1 MVISMTNIK
10 HTKRALL
17 ASGLSILACCAL
29 LIGSTFA
36 WFTDSAM
43 SGKNKIVAG
52 NLDVELEYTTD
63 FEKWN
68 TVAGETSLFEENT
81 LWEPGHAEVVYLR
94 VRNAGTLALKY
105 RFALDIVA
113 ETSARNVYGEEFKLS
128 SYLKFGLVLDQQT
141 AFTGRDAAISAVTEP
156 KTLAD
161 HTEPGNL
168 SAGAEKYLALVVYMP
183 KDIGNEAN
191 YRGTPAPSIDLGVSV
206 TATQAEE
213 EEDSFGSD
221 YDAQA
226 VFVVGTSDEL
236 QEALRVAPTNSVVA
250 LKNDIITEVIS
261 LWDKNLLLDLRGN
274 TLTTPKIE
282 MYSWFSQEVVNI
294 VIQHGT
300 IQGGN
305 SESDYGLIDAYN
317 DPEGFGLQLTL
328 HDLVISPDDNEKHV
342 FTSSGGLKS
351 SSQLTIDQVT
361 ATGQFDIHDI
371 NAEITSGTF
380 TARDSDPYLFYCNAG
395 FEVNGGTFTADGADQ
410 VIFDVH
416 RNENY
421 DFIINKGDFRYRES
435 SHAVAGNVDISSGY
449 IQINGGNFNGQA
461 YFADM
466 FSQVVA
472 QK

>member
-1 MVISMTNIK
+1 MTSSKN
-10 HTKRALL
+10 TKRALL
-17 ASGLSILACCAL
+17 ASVLSVALSCAM

-36 WFTDSAM
+36 WFTDSVT

-68 TVAGETSLFEENT
+68 TVAGETNLFEENT

-105 RFALDIVA
+105 RFALDVVA

-161 HTEPGNL
+161 YTEPGNL

-183 KDIGNEAN
+183 KDVRNEAN

-206 TATQAEE
+206 TATQAVE

-221 YDAQA
+221 YDAEA

-250 LKNDIITEVIS
+250 LKNDISTEVIS
-261 LWDKNLLLDLRGN
+261 LWDKNLLLDLREH

-282 MYSWFSQEVVNI
+282 MYSWFSTEVVNI

-305 SESDYGLIDAYN
+305 DETDYGLINTYD
-317 DPEGFGLQLTL
+317 DPEGFGLHLTL
-328 HDLVISPDDNEKHV
+328 HDLVISPEENENA

-351 SSQLTIDQVT
+351 SSKLTIDQVT
-361 ATGQFDIHDI
+361 VTGSFKVHDI

-380 TARDSDPYLFYCNAG
+380 IARESDPYLFYCNAG
-395 FEVNGGTFTADGADQ
+395 FEVNGGTFTADGAEQ
-410 VIFDVH
+410 VIFDVKQ
-416 RNENY
+416 NNNY
-421 DFIINKGDFRYRES
+421 DFIINKGEFHYNEA
-435 SHAVAGNVDISSGY
+435 SHAVRGDQPITYGY
-449 IQINGGNFNGQA
+449 IQINGGTFNDTP
-461 YFADM
+461 YTDEM
-466 FSQVVA
+466 FESVVT
-472 QK
+472 QQQ

>member
-1 MVISMTNIK
+1 MTSSKN
-10 HTKRALL
+10 TKRALL
-17 ASGLSILACCAL
+17 ASVLSVALCAAML
-29 LIGSTFA
+29 VGSTFA
-36 WFTDSAM
+36 WFTDSVT
-43 SGKNKIVAG
+43 SSKNKIIAG

-63 FEKWN
+63 FKNWN

-81 LWEPGHAEVVYLR
+81 LWEPGHVEVVYLR

-105 RFALDIVA
+105 RFALDVVA

-161 HTEPGNL
+161 HTEPGDL
-168 SAGAEKYLALVVYMP
+168 SAGAEKYLALAVYMP
-183 KDIGNEAN
+183 KDVRNEAN

-206 TATQAEE
+206 TATQAVEE
-213 EEDSFGSD
+213 DDSFGSD

-250 LKNDIITEVIS
+250 LKNDISTEVIS

-274 TLTTPKIE
+274 TLTTPLIDVNN
-282 MYSWFSQEVVNI
+282 YSGSMNV

-305 SESDYGLIDAYN
+305 DDPYYGLINAYR
-317 DPEGFGLQLTL
+317 DPGDTGLHLTL
-328 HDLVISPDDNEKHV
+328 HDLVISPQENEYA
-342 FTSSGGLKS
+342 FTSSGGLDAS
-351 SSQLTIDQVT
+351 YQLTIDQVT
-361 ATGQFDIHDI
+361 ATGPFNVTDM
-371 NAEITSGTF
+371 NTEITSGTF
-380 TARDSDPYLFYCNAG
+380 TARESDPYLFYCNAG

-410 VIFDVH
+410 VIFDV
-416 RNENY
+416 RQSNDY
-421 DFIINKGDFRYRES
+421 DFIINKGEFHYNEA
-435 SHAVAGNVDISSGY
+435 SHAVRGNQPITYGY
-449 IQINGGNFNGQA
+449 IQINGGTFNDTP
-461 YFADM
+461 YTDEM
-466 FSQVVA
+466 FKSVVT
-472 QK
+472 QQQ